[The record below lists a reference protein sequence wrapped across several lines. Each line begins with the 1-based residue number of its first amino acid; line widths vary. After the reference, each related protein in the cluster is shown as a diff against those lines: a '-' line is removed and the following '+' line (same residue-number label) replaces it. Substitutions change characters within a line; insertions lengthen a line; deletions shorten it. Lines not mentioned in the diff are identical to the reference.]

1 MKLVRYG
8 DKGAEKP
15 GLIDKS
21 GQLRDLS
28 AHIKDLTGETY
39 SPASLKKLAEIDPAS
54 LPSVPGTPRLGP
66 PVTGISK
73 FVAIGLNYADHAK
86 ETGAQIPTEPIF
98 FLKANTALS
107 GPNDPVE
114 KPRGSTKLDWEVE
127 IAAIIGT
134 RAKYVSEADA
144 LNHVAGYCVCNDVSE
159 RYFQQERGGQWT
171 KGKSCDTFGPIGPWL
186 VTKDE
191 VPDPQNL
198 PLWLKVNGETMQNG
212 STKLDWEVE
221 IAAIIGT
228 RAKYVSEA
236 DALNHVAGYC
246 VCNDVS
252 ERNFQ
257 IERLGQW
264 TKGKSHDTFGPLGP
278 WLVTRDEI
286 SDVQKLSMWLDVNG
300 QRRQTG
306 STTTMIFSMA
316 QCIAYVSQFM
326 TLLPGDVIT
335 TGTPPGVGMGMK
347 PQQFLNVGD
356 VVTLGIEQLGEQ
368 RQEIVA
374 A

>member
-8 DKGAEKP
+8 AKGEEKP

-28 AHIKDLTGETY
+28 PHLKDLTGEAY
-39 SPASLKKLAEIDPAS
+39 SPQFLAKLAALDPSKLSAVS
-54 LPSVPGTPRLGP
+54 GNPRLGA

-73 FVAIGLNYADHAK
+73 FVAIGLNYSDHAK
-86 ETGAQIPTEPIF
+86 ETGNPIPSEPIF
-98 FLKANTALS
+98 FLKANTSLS
-107 GPNDPVE
+107 GPNDVVE
-114 KPRGSTKLDWEVE
+114 KPR
-127 IAAIIGT
+127 
-134 RAKYVSEADA
+134 
-144 LNHVAGYCVCNDVSE
+144 
-159 RYFQQERGGQWT
+159 
-171 KGKSCDTFGPIGPWL
+171 
-186 VTKDE
+186 
-191 VPDPQNL
+191 
-198 PLWLKVNGETMQNG
+198 G

-278 WLVTRDEI
+278 WLVTKDEI
-286 SDVQKLSMWLDVNG
+286 PNVQSLSMWLDVNG

-306 STTTMIFSMA
+306 STSTMIFSMA
-316 QCIAYVSQFM
+316 KCISYVSQFM
-326 TLLPGDVIT
+326 TLLPGDIVT
-335 TGTPPGVGMGMK
+335 TGTPPGVGTGMK
-347 PQQFLNVGD
+347 PPQYLNVGD
-356 VVTLGIEQLGEQ
+356 VVTLGIEGLGEQ

>member
-8 DKGAEKP
+8 EKGAEKP

-28 AHIKDLTGETY
+28 AHIKDLNGETY

-54 LPSVPGTPRLGP
+54 LPSVPGKPRLGT

-73 FVAIGLNYADHAK
+73 FVAIGLNYSDHAK
-86 ETGAQIPTEPIF
+86 ETGNQIPTEPIF

-159 RYFQQERGGQWT
+159 R
-171 KGKSCDTFGPIGPWL
+171 
-186 VTKDE
+186 
-191 VPDPQNL
+191 
-198 PLWLKVNGETMQNG
+198 
-212 STKLDWEVE
+212 
-221 IAAIIGT
+221 
-228 RAKYVSEA
+228 
-236 DALNHVAGYC
+236 
-246 VCNDVS
+246 
-252 ERNFQ
+252 NFQ

-264 TKGKSHDTFGPLGP
+264 TKGKSHDTFGPVGP
-278 WLVTRDEI
+278 WLVTKDEVA
-286 SDVQKLSMWLDVNG
+286 DVQKLSLWLDVNG
-300 QRRQTG
+300 KRRQTG
-306 STTTMIFSMA
+306 TTSTMIFTMA
-316 QCIAYVSQFM
+316 KCISYVSQFL
-326 TLLPGDVIT
+326 TLLPGDIIT
-335 TGTPPGVGMGMK
+335 TGTPPGVGTGMK
-347 PQQFLNVGD
+347 PPQFLNVGD
-356 VVTLGIEQLGEQ
+356 VVTLGIEGLGEQ

>member
-8 DKGAEKP
+8 EKGAEKP

-28 AHIKDLTGETY
+28 AHVKDLTGDAYT
-39 SPASLKKLAEIDPAS
+39 PDSLKKLASLDPAS
-54 LPSVPGTPRLGP
+54 LPAVSGKPRFGA

-73 FVAIGLNYADHAK
+73 FVAIGLNYSDHAK
-86 ETGAQIPTEPIF
+86 ETGAAIPSEPII

-107 GPNDPVE
+107 GPNDAVE

-134 RAKYVSEADA
+134 RARYVSEAEA
-144 LNHVAGYCVCNDVSE
+144 LNY
-159 RYFQQERGGQWT
+159 
-171 KGKSCDTFGPIGPWL
+171 
-186 VTKDE
+186 
-191 VPDPQNL
+191 
-198 PLWLKVNGETMQNG
+198 
-212 STKLDWEVE
+212 
-221 IAAIIGT
+221 
-228 RAKYVSEA
+228 
-236 DALNHVAGYC
+236 VAGYC

-264 TKGKSHDTFGPLGP
+264 TKGKSHDTFGPVGP
-278 WLVTRDEI
+278 WLATKDEI
-286 SDVQKLSMWLDVNG
+286 KDVQDLSMWLDVNG

-306 STTTMIFSMA
+306 STKTMIFSMA
-316 QCIAYVSQFM
+316 KCVSYVSQFM
-326 TLLPGDVIT
+326 TLLPGDIIT
-335 TGTPPGVGMGMK
+335 TGTPPGVGLGMK
-347 PQQFLNVGD
+347 PPTFLNVGD
-356 VVTLGIEQLGEQ
+356 VVTLGIEGLGEQ
-368 RQEIVA
+368 RQEIIA